1 MMKKILLFSGSLCWL
16 LAAAAQTV
24 TPAASEPAAP
34 PAPPQYL
41 CPQDGRMVAASEP
54 VSVECQPMPP
64 QAASAVAAGGLL
76 PFQRMDDVYVQPRQ
90 SDKVK
95 VEVHLRN
102 APPKAPVR
110 RSSVRLPPPPPPPT
124 PKQLI
129 QRDIAAE
136 ERALATAQRQ
146 LQQARQQKDSAKER
160 RLQQAVAD
168 RQANIQALKQ
178 ELQRK

>member
-1 MMKKILLFSGSLCWL
+1 MLRNILLFSGSLCWAAF
-16 LAAAAQTV
+16 AAAAT
-24 TPAASEPAAP
+24 TAP
-34 PAPPQYL
+34 PPLYL
-41 CPQDGRMVAASEP
+41 CPQDGHMVAASEP

-64 QAASAVAAGGLL
+64 QAASAIAVGGTL
-76 PFQRMDDVYVQPRQ
+76 PFQRMDDVHVQPRQ

-95 VEVHLRN
+95 VAVHLRN

-110 RSSVRLPPPPPPPT
+110 RSSVRLPPPPPPT

-129 QRDIAAE
+129 QRDINAE
-136 ERALATAQRQ
+136 ERALAAAQRQ
-146 LQQARQQKDSAKER
+146 LQQAQRQNDGPKAR

-168 RQANIQALKQ
+168 REANIRALKQ